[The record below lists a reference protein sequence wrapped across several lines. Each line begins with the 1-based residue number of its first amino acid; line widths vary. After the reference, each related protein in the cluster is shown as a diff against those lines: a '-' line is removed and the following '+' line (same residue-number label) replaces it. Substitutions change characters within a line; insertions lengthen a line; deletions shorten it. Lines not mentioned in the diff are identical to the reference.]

1 MSELIGK
8 ALEIAWK
15 AHEGQKDKGGHP
27 YIRHPLSVA
36 GQLDTEEEIMT
47 ALLHDVVEDT
57 DYTLND
63 LKREGFPPAVI
74 EALQL
79 LTHDPEVEYMDY
91 VRRIRPN
98 ALARRVKLADL
109 WHNSLPERL
118 AQPLTE
124 KDRQRLEKYRK
135 ARAILN
141 GEAD

>member
-118 AQPLTE
+118 VQPLTE